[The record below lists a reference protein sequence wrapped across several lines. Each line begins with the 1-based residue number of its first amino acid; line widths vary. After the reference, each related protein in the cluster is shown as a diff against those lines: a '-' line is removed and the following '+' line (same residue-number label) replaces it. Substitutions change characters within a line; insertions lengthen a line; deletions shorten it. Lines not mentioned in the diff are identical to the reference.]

1 MQKIIPCLWF
11 EKDADIVARY
21 YAGIFD
27 GAKIKNTQTGM
38 TGPGGGFSTAE
49 IEIFGHEFFLLAAGT
64 HFKPN
69 PSISFFVNFDPSRDD
84 GAEERLNQLWEKM
97 SPGGKVLM
105 ELGAYPFS
113 RRYGWIED
121 KYGVS
126 WQLILSNPDGE
137 ERPVIVPSFLFV
149 GAVAGKAE
157 SAALFYQSVFRES
170 KPGIVARY
178 PKGSKTDPEGT
189 IMYSDFRI
197 ENQWFAAM
205 DSAHPGHSFSFSE
218 GVSLM
223 IQCEDQ
229 AEVDYYAGRLSVA
242 PEAEI
247 CGWLKDQY
255 GVSWQ
260 VAPRKLLELQNH
272 PDKAKVARM
281 NQAMYQMKRL
291 DLAALEKAFNGDI

>member
-1 MQKIIPCLWF
+1 MQKITPCLWF
-11 EKDADIVARY
+11 EKDADAVARY
-21 YAGIFD
+21 YASVFD
-27 GAKIKNTQTGM
+27 GAEVKNVQTGM

-49 IEIFGHEFFLLAAGT
+49 IEMFGQSFFLLAAG
-64 HFKPN
+64 HDFKPN
-69 PSISFFVNFDPSRDD
+69 PSISFFVNFDPSRDAQ
-84 GAEERLNQLWEKM
+84 AEERLNQLWEKLL
-97 SPGGKVLM
+97 SGGKVLM
-105 ELGAYPFS
+105 ELGTYPFS

-126 WQLILSNPDGE
+126 WQLILTNPEGD

-157 SAALFYQSVFRES
+157 EAVQFYQSVFKNS

-178 PKGSKTDPEGT
+178 PKGSETDPEGT
-189 IMYSDFRI
+189 IMYSDFQL

-205 DSAHPGHSFSFSE
+205 DSGHPAHAFTFGE

-229 AEVDYYAGRLSVA
+229 AEMDYYTNKLSAV
-242 PEAEI
+242 PEVEI

-260 VAPRKLLELQNH
+260 VVPQKILELQND
-272 PDKAKVARM
+272 PDRAKVARM
-281 NQAMYQMKRL
+281 NQAMYQMRRL
-291 DLAALEKAFNGDI
+291 DLAALEKAFNGE